1 MNDELL
7 EGYEFSTDPTRLDA
21 ALVHAWLS
29 QDAYWAMG
37 RPREKQDR
45 AIATSL
51 NFGVY
56 ESAGRAA
63 ADGTAAGDE
72 AAVGEAA
79 SGEAAGD
86 EAAGDEAAS
95 GAQVGYARVV
105 TDESTFAWLCD
116 VYIAPEARGKGLGT
130 ALVAA
135 IRDHLAPFGLRRIL
149 LATAD
154 AHGVYAKVGFEP
166 LAAPEKWM
174 AFEEQ

>member
-1 MNDELL
+1 MDDNLP
-7 EGYEFSTDPTRLDA
+7 EGYEISTDPARLDA

-29 QDAYWAMG
+29 KDAYWAMG

-56 ESAGRAA
+56 EAV
-63 ADGTAAGDE
+63 GDE
-72 AAVGEAA
+72 AAR
-79 SGEAAGD
+79 
-86 EAAGDEAAS
+86 

-116 VYIAPEARGKGLGT
+116 VYIAPEARGTGLGT

-166 LAAPEKWM
+166 LATPEKWM
-174 AFEEQ
+174 AFGEQ

>member
-1 MNDELL
+1 MDDELP
-7 EGYEFSTDPTRLDA
+7 EGYEISTDPARLDA
-21 ALVHAWLS
+21 ALVHTWLS
-29 QDAYWAMG
+29 KDAYWAVG

-56 ESAGRAA
+56 E
-63 ADGTAAGDE
+63 
-72 AAVGEAA
+72 
-79 SGEAAGD
+79 AAGD
-86 EAAGDEAAS
+86 EAAGDEPAGDEAAG

-116 VYIAPEARGKGLGT
+116 VYIAPEARGRGLGT

-166 LAAPEKWM
+166 LAMPEKWM
-174 AFEEQ
+174 AFGEQ

>member
-1 MNDELL
+1 MNDELPD
-7 EGYEFSTDPTRLDA
+7 GYEISTDPSRLDA

-56 ESAGRAA
+56 E
-63 ADGTAAGDE
+63 AAG
-72 AAVGEAA
+72 
-79 SGEAAGD
+79 S
-86 EAAGDEAAS
+86 S
-95 GAQVGYARVV
+95 QVGYARVV

-130 ALVAA
+130 SLVAA

-166 LAAPEKWM
+166 LAMPEKWM
-174 AFEEQ
+174 AFGEQ